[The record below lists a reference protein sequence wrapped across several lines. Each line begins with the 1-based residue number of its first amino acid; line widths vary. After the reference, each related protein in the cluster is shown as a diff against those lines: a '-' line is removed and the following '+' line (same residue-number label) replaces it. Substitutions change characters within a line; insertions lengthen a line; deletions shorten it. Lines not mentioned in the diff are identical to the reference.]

1 MPNKIFDNYHKKCV
15 FKIICD
21 KLRDLDLNEI
31 KGIKTQNGNTQNSE
45 RITIEIIKNI
55 LDKLKFS
62 YTEAGSQQSKDFR
75 NILNIGLN
83 IEVKKTDGFNIFFN
97 DTCPSPDIYYIII
110 FTGKSIGRG
119 KNKKNIKPQF
129 IFINGYDLIKD
140 DIYLLYGKGGLK
152 EDMEHMKNKWG
163 RKGAGGNAC
172 KFKHMGCYPR
182 PTYQSDIKYL
192 LDSHYS
198 HEIKY
203 KFKIRGPGEMPKPIN
218 LFNQFFNN
226 HFN

>member
-1 MPNKIFDNYHKKCV
+1 MTNKIYNNYRKKCV

-31 KGIKTQNGNTQNSE
+31 KGIKTKNGNTQISE

-75 NILNIGLN
+75 NILNIYLN

-110 FTGKSIGRG
+110 FTGKNYVRQ
-119 KNKKNIKPQF
+119 KNIKPQF

-152 EDMEHMKNKWG
+152 EDMENMKNKWG
-163 RKGAGGNAC
+163 RKGSGENAC
-172 KFKHMGCYPR
+172 KFKHMSCYPR

-192 LDSHYS
+192 LDSDYS

-203 KFKIRGPGEMPKPIN
+203 KLKIRGPGEMPKPKQ
-218 LFNQFFNN
+218 LFYQLFNN

>member
-1 MPNKIFDNYHKKCV
+1 MNTILKKYRKKV
-15 FKIICD
+15 IFKIICD

-55 LDKLKFS
+55 LDKLNFS

-110 FTGKSIGRG
+110 FTDKKYKKR
-119 KNKKNIKPQF
+119 KNLKPQF

-140 DIYLLYGKGGLK
+140 DIYLLYGKDGLK
-152 EDMEHMKNKWG
+152 EGMEYMKDKWG
-163 RKGAGGNAC
+163 RKGTGGNAC

-192 LDSHYS
+192 LDSDYS
-198 HEIKY
+198 HELKY
-203 KFKIRGPGEMPKPIN
+203 KLKFRGPGEMPKPRPII
-218 LFNQFFNN
+218 LPI
-226 HFN
+226 H

>member
-1 MPNKIFDNYHKKCV
+1 MPNKIYNNYHKKCV

-31 KGIKTQNGNTQNSE
+31 KGLKTQNGNTQNSE
-45 RITIEIIKNI
+45 RITINIVKNI
-55 LDKLKFS
+55 LDKLNFN
-62 YTEAGSQQSKDFR
+62 YTEASSQQPYDFR

-83 IEVKKTDGFNIFFN
+83 IEVKKTDGFNVFFN
-97 DTCPSPDIYYIII
+97 DTCPSTNAYYIII
-110 FTGKSIGRG
+110 FTGKKFKRPT
-119 KNKKNIKPQF
+119 KKDIKPQF

-140 DIYLLYGKGGLK
+140 DIYLLYGKDGLK
-152 EDMEHMKNKWG
+152 EDMEYMKNKWG
-163 RKGAGGNAC
+163 RKGTGGNAC

-192 LDSHYS
+192 LDSEYS

-203 KFKIRGPGEMPKPIN
+203 KLNIRGPGDIPKPKR

-226 HFN
+226 HLN